1 MTERLAYLAPRLTL
15 LVPALVLLACE
26 QPAPPGSDEADTS
39 DTGTDASTDPTAESG
54 TSMGETADTS
64 DTTTAPG
71 DDPLCP
77 MVNGATWSYVVT
89 NTGGQVLGMDNTSFV
104 STSVDGQQAY
114 DQVDEPDAQGDASV
128 STLIQQGD
136 EVFRVHRVESTNGA
150 TTGLFDYDPGFLR
163 CSNAWTEVGPAQE
176 YLYDRTAYDAMGLNP
191 STEPR
196 GHTFE
201 VVAVGEMVTVP
212 AGTFETIKVER
223 IRTIGTEAGALA
235 WFWFAPGVGKVRE
248 ERPVDMEIEELVSVS
263 IPGGANLP

>member
-1 MTERLAYLAPRLTL
+1 MTDRLARLAPRLAPRL
-15 LVPALVLLACE
+15 ASIVPALVLLACE

-39 DTGTDASTDPTAESG
+39 DTGTDASTDPSAESG
-54 TSMGETADTS
+54 TG

-77 MVNGATWSYVVT
+77 MVDGATWSYVVT

-104 STSVDGQQAY
+104 ATSVDGQQGF
-114 DQVDEPDAQGDASV
+114 DQVDEADAQGEASV

-136 EVFRVHRVESTNGA
+136 EVFRVHRVETTNG
-150 TTGLFDYDPGFLR
+150 TTTASYDYDPGFLR

-176 YLYDRTAYDAMGLNP
+176 YVYDRTAYDAMGLNP
-191 STEPR
+191 MTEPR

-223 IRTIGTEAGALA
+223 IRTVGTEAGALA

-248 ERPVDMEIEELVSVS
+248 ERPIEMEIEELVSVS